1 MMKKHI
7 LLLTAQI
14 FLANSLYV
22 APAHAGW
29 RDWFKRKEPTT
40 QNAQAKNPLES
51 FVKDNV
57 KYYRLNSGNGAVF
70 EFTETALTA
79 VLEELKQGK
88 VEPVPQEVIE
98 QRVPHEHRIVFQVF
112 KNYYPDQVL
121 EGLAHNK
128 QLIKDGVLFQMP
140 DQAMPTEQA
149 ATEKATEK
157 PADKVEKK
165 SRAKT
170 YDDAAKAASYSF
182 NGKAIKPSDQTYNPA
197 SIKGNSLGVNA
208 KGYTFTAPSVVTQ
221 NTYKSVTYG
230 SQESFKATPSEVL
243 SQQKAINESLTF
255 RTSLSPEGKVG
266 SAVDVDMSFSQ
277 VDSDNDGK
285 PETVAKAESV
295 KVEESSASERKILYD
310 HFKPSELR
318 KMLAQDRRDMVK
330 SMVRDRLNEIRRAKK
345 QAPVAEWQKTT
356 WGAQT
361 RRFPMETV
369 MFFISI
375 GLINGG
381 MLMND
386 FAQNPL
392 IMDQHLQTLTDPI
405 GHMSFYSFM
414 IVNGYATE
422 FLTSGAMA
430 NRAVTDE
437 MMKALAKNETSRVA
451 MAAAMRTTDP
461 IVREKLLNE
470 IADEASKLADRKGS
484 LNPYSNSVAKK
495 AYMKIIP
502 YLGMTAGSM
511 ASHISGDFLRTL
523 QTCATSLYKDPK
535 LAKEQGAAQSNFRV
549 SEGGEQEAQAVANSK
564 DGKVKDRLNGL
575 SEDPCD
581 MAWRE
586 WVMEKKFNTYAPAL
600 VSMLLSTMGSG
611 AITSLVG
618 KVKTS
623 GPYASVA
630 EAMAKGKQAVLG
642 KLRLEGAE
650 IGTGVISSLFG
661 GVWTKTMKFVA
672 HLSSI
677 TLFTALDTAIH
688 GWVEDKVLNF
698 SMGRYYLW
706 PNIDAFPRKAELLN
720 TLLTKESAEK
730 FQKDSASCEKDLQG
744 TDCRRNDIEG
754 WLYDFSQSM
763 LKWREFNQ
771 TKAKQAHTQWVDKI
785 NKFQDMERFS
795 KSFYERF
802 VLDLKNANLCRTH
815 QDECGKIKDK
825 NQSDAEI
832 LDGFEDDALFTK
844 LDLLYLNYR
853 QYPLYGV
860 EPDASV
866 KLAVGEGKSWK
877 NNYMQ
882 NPTELQKAQQVTVFK
897 VAAQLEAYLASKG
910 WDSSDLKGATDKLKE
925 IIAGLKSEDMLKNG
939 TAINLMRTMSV
950 ATKGE
955 VNEIVQAIL
964 REHLNKMGYPAP
976 LLYYGQGFPYAFET
990 HETNKDLVK
999 RVELP
1004 EFYRNVRLST
1014 QFKFEKKTDFL
1025 FYQMLCG
1032 PNPEKGQAVHDNTL
1046 GNMYGYGMLGFRD
1059 LFIPPRII
1067 GDGLKLDIC
1076 SDRMN
1081 FNSSSLMYSQWILDE
1096 TQNTKYPGAFSV
1108 IDKNLSENMKS
1119 IINSTKFDLDD
1130 ADKKNPS
1137 SVLSQPMFSMSVW
1150 WEKYV
1155 ENQVSSQLETFK
1167 NQYESIAVKFLEA
1180 QFKDVGTL
1188 LGIPLNSSVI
1198 RNSVVAASMQE
1209 SRVYSLVL
1217 AEVLKK
1223 YIPDADAGK
1232 VFATNSALDSYK
1244 SYKKMASA
1252 DDIITI
1258 QAQPFNQDLNAIK
1271 TGTAPKLFKFQLQN
1285 EEILRLL
1292 YTALKNAEVVTKPD
1306 LNGKDRAVV
1315 DLKLDEKQVDALEK
1329 QIEEQLKEMSQ
1340 EIDTLAKNVK
1350 AQGANGERAKPLR
1363 IIEFT
1368 KNQMNQIARELVA
1381 TLSTIQFARNA
1392 ARQYSLKGDSEE
1404 QKRLAEKGQRENKR
1418 KECIKSKGAAGI
1430 TGGGGC

>member
-29 RDWFKRKEPTT
+29 RD
-40 QNAQAKNPLES
+40 
-51 FVKDNV
+51 
-57 KYYRLNSGNGAVF
+57 
-70 EFTETALTA
+70 
-79 VLEELKQGK
+79 
-88 VEPVPQEVIE
+88 
-98 QRVPHEHRIVFQVF
+98 
-112 KNYYPDQVL
+112 
-121 EGLAHNK
+121 
-128 QLIKDGVLFQMP
+128 GVLYQLP
-140 DQAMPTEQA
+140 DQAQPVEQTKA
-149 ATEKATEK
+149 GETAEKT
-157 PADKVEKK
+157 ADEVEKK
-165 SRAKT
+165 SRVKT
-170 YDDAAKAASYSF
+170 FADAAKAATYKV
-182 NGKAIKPSDQTYNPA
+182 NGVAVKPGDQTYNPA
-197 SIKGNSLGVNA
+197 NIKANSMGVNT

-255 RTSLSPEGKVG
+255 RTSLSPEGKLG

-285 PETVAKAESV
+285 SETVAKAESV
-295 KVEESSASERKILYD
+295 KVEESSASERKILYE

-330 SMVRDRLNEIRRAKK
+330 DMVRERLDKIRRDKK
-345 QAPVAEWQKTT
+345 QAPIPEWQKTT

-361 RRFPMETV
+361 RRFPMETM

-405 GHMSFYSFM
+405 GHLSFYSFM

-422 FLTSGAMA
+422 FLTSGAMS

-437 MMKALAKNETSRVA
+437 MMKALAKNGTSRVA
-451 MAAAMRTTDP
+451 MAAAMTATDSK
-461 IVREKLLNE
+461 VREKLLNE
-470 IADEASKLADRKGS
+470 IADEAAKLADRKGS

-523 QTCATSLYKDPK
+523 QSCATSLYKDPK
-535 LAKEQGAAQSNFRV
+535 AQQHQQTPEAA
-549 SEGGEQEAQAVANSK
+549 ANP
-564 DGKVKDRLNGL
+564 KVKDRLNGL

-672 HLSSI
+672 HFSNI

-832 LDGFEDDALFTK
+832 LDGFEEEALFTK

-860 EPDASV
+860 EPDAAV
-866 KLAVGEGKSWK
+866 KLALTEGKSWK

-882 NPTELQKAQQVTVFK
+882 NPSELQKAQQITVHK
-897 VAAQLEAYLASKG
+897 VAVQLESYLTSKG
-910 WDSSDLKGATDKLKE
+910 WDSNDLKGANDKLKE
-925 IIAGLKSEDMLKNG
+925 ILVGLKSDDLLKNG
-939 TAINLMRTMSV
+939 MAINSMRTMSI
-950 ATKGE
+950 ATKGQ

-990 HETNKDLVK
+990 HESNKDLVK

-1004 EFYRNVRLST
+1004 EFYRNVRLGT
-1014 QFKFEKKTDFL
+1014 QFKFEKKTDYL

-1067 GDGLKLDIC
+1067 SDSLKLDIC
-1076 SDRMN
+1076 SDRMT
-1081 FNSSSLMYSQWILDE
+1081 FNSSGSMYSHWILDE

-1108 IDKNLSENMKS
+1108 IDKNLSENLKS

-1155 ENQVSSQLETFK
+1155 ESQVSRQLETFK

-1198 RNSVVAASMQE
+1198 RNSVVASSMQE

-1244 SYKKMASA
+1244 SYKKMAAA

-1271 TGTAPKLFKFQLQN
+1271 TGTVPKLFKFQLQN
-1285 EEILRLL
+1285 EEVLRLL
-1292 YTALKNAEVVTKPD
+1292 YNALKNAQVVNKPD
-1306 LNGKDRAVV
+1306 LNGKDRSVV

-1340 EIDTLAKNVK
+1340 EIDTLSKYVK

-1418 KECIKSKGAAGI
+1418 KECIKTKGAAGI

>member
-14 FLANSLYV
+14 FLVNSLYV
-22 APAHAGW
+22 APANAGML
-29 RDWFKRKEPTT
+29 DWFKSKFR
-40 QNAQAKNPLES
+40 
-51 FVKDNV
+51 
-57 KYYRLNSGNGAVF
+57 
-70 EFTETALTA
+70 
-79 VLEELKQGK
+79 
-88 VEPVPQEVIE
+88 
-98 QRVPHEHRIVFQVF
+98 
-112 KNYYPDQVL
+112 
-121 EGLAHNK
+121 
-128 QLIKDGVLFQMP
+128 
-140 DQAMPTEQA
+140 
-149 ATEKATEK
+149 TEK
-157 PADKVEKK
+157 PQEATAPESSSQKPSKIQITSFARDNARFTRLIVNDKPALEFADSDLAAAIEEVKKMGIPQLTEADLKSASMGEKLLAQTTKNYHPNIVFGILEKNNKLVQLTGNESTPVSDETPTPKPKEKK
-165 SRAKT
+165 VDGAKVFAE
-170 YDDAAKAASYSF
+170 AAKSAKYSY
-182 NGKAIKPSDQTYNPA
+182 NGVAIKLGEQGYKAD
-197 SIKGNSLGVNA
+197 IKGNPLARNT
-208 KGYTFTAPSVVTQ
+208 KGYSFTMNSGVSQGTYASV
-221 NTYKSVTYG
+221 SYG
-230 SQESFKATPSEVL
+230 AQESLKATPSQSL
-243 SQQKAINESLTF
+243 SQTQAVNESLQF
-255 RTSLSPEGKVG
+255 RSTLSPEGKLG
-266 SAVDVDMSFSQ
+266 SGIDVDMSFSQ

-285 PETVAKAESV
+285 QETVAKAESV
-295 KVEESSASERKILYD
+295 KIEESSAAERKILAD

-318 KMLAQDRRDMVK
+318 KLLAQDRRDMVK
-330 SMVRDRLNEIRRAKK
+330 NMVRDRLDEIRRAKK
-345 QAPVAEWQKTT
+345 MAPVPEWQKTT

-405 GHMSFYSFM
+405 GHLSFYSFM

-422 FLTSGAMA
+422 FLTSGAMS
-430 NRAVTDE
+430 NKAVTDE

-461 IVREKLLNE
+461 VVREKLLNE
-470 IADEASKLADRKGS
+470 IADEATKLADRKGS

-523 QTCATSLYKDPK
+523 QSCATSLYKDPK
-535 LAKEQGAAQSNFRV
+535 SMQQQQGQPEAGEAAGQ
-549 SEGGEQEAQAVANSK
+549 
-564 DGKVKDRLNGL
+564 GKVKDRLNGL
-575 SEDPCD
+575 SEDACD
-581 MAWRE
+581 VAWRE

-600 VSMLLSTMGSG
+600 VSMVLSTMGSG
-611 AITSLVG
+611 AITSLAG

-623 GPYASVA
+623 GPYNSIG
-630 EAMAKGKQAVLG
+630 EALAKSKQAVLG

-650 IGTGVISSLFG
+650 IGTGVISSMFG
-661 GVWTKTMKFVA
+661 GVWTKTMKFIA

-677 TLFTALDTAIH
+677 TLFTALDTIMH
-688 GWVEDKVLNF
+688 SWVEDKVLNF

-720 TLLTKESAEK
+720 TLLTKEAAEK
-730 FQKDSASCEKDLQG
+730 FQKDSVACEKDLQSA
-744 TDCRRNDIEG
+744 DCRRNDIEG
-754 WLYDFSQSM
+754 WLYDFNQAM

-771 TKAKQAHTQWVDKI
+771 TKAKQAHTQWIDKI

-802 VLDLKNANLCRTH
+802 MLDLKNANLCRTH

-825 NQSDAEI
+825 SQTDAEI
-832 LDGFEDDALFTK
+832 LDGFEEDALFTK

-860 EPDASV
+860 EPDPSI
-866 KLAVGEGKSWK
+866 KLANEKAWK
-877 NNYMQ
+877 NNYLQ
-882 NPTELQKAQQVTVFK
+882 NPSDLQKAQQITVQK
-897 VAAQLEAYLASKG
+897 VAVQLETYLASKG
-910 WDSSDLKGATDKLKE
+910 WDSSDLKGSTDKLKE
-925 IIAGLKSEDMLKNG
+925 IIAGLKSEDLLKVG
-939 TAINLMRTMSV
+939 TAINLMRSMTV
-950 ATKGE
+950 ASKGQ

-964 REHLNKMGYPAP
+964 RDHLNKMGYPAP
-976 LLYYGQGFPYAFET
+976 LLYYGQGFPYAFES
-990 HETNKDLVK
+990 HESNKELVK

-1046 GNMYGYGMLGFRD
+1046 GNMYGYGLLGFRD
-1059 LFIPPRII
+1059 LFVPPRIVS
-1067 GDGLKLDIC
+1067 DKLQLDIC
-1076 SDRMN
+1076 TDRMT
-1081 FNSSSLMYSQWILDE
+1081 FQSSGEMYGQWILDE
-1096 TQNTKYPGAFSV
+1096 SENIKYPGAFSV
-1108 IDKNLSENMKS
+1108 IDKNLTDSMKS

-1137 SVLSQPMFSMSVW
+1137 AVLNQPMFNMSVW

-1155 ENQVSSQLETFK
+1155 ENQVSKQLETFK

-1188 LGIPLNSSVI
+1188 LGVPLNSSVV
-1198 RNSVVAASMQE
+1198 RNSVVASSMQE

-1217 AEVLKK
+1217 AEVLRK
-1223 YIPDADAGK
+1223 YIPESDAAK
-1232 VFATNSALDSYK
+1232 VYATNSALDSYK
-1244 SYKKMASA
+1244 SYKKMGSA
-1252 DDIITI
+1252 EDIITI

-1271 TGTAPKLFKFQLQN
+1271 NGTAPKLFKFQLQN
-1285 EEILRLL
+1285 EEILRLA
-1292 YTALKNAEVVTKPD
+1292 YTALKNAEVINKPD
-1306 LNGKDRAVV
+1306 INGKDRAVV
-1315 DLKLDEKQVDALEK
+1315 DLKMDEKQVDALEK
-1329 QIEEQLKEMSQ
+1329 QIEEQLKVMSQ
-1340 EIDTLAKNVK
+1340 EIDTLTKYVK

-1381 TLSTIQFARNA
+1381 TLSTIQFAGNA

-1404 QKRLAEKGQRENKR
+1404 QKRLAEKAQRENQR
-1418 KECIKSKGAAGI
+1418 KECIKTKGAAGI